1 MIKKSDKIHHA
12 HCHGVAVTDVMW
24 HTNARKIRRAV
35 CIGCIVNAVLMVLK
49 MVTGHYGHSDAL
61 VADGFHSLNDFAAD
75 LIMLMFVGISFR
87 GPDSRYS
94 YGYGKFET
102 FSTFLM
108 SSFLIIVSLI
118 IGYEGIESLV
128 GYSRGME
135 LEQPDIWT
143 VIVVLFAMAAKEGL
157 YHFYSSYVW

>member
-1 MIKKSDKIHHA
+1 
-12 HCHGVAVTDVMW
+12 
-24 HTNARKIRRAV
+24 
-35 CIGCIVNAVLMVLK
+35 MVLK

-118 IGYEGIESLV
+118 MKES
-128 GYSRGME
+128 SR
-135 LEQPDIWT
+135 LWDIPEAWSLSNLT
-143 VIVVLFAMAAKEGL
+143 SGR
-157 YHFYSSYVW
+157 